1 MVLICVFCSVGYG
14 LGSCL
19 LKFGCLGLVDLVSRM
34 LNMVVI
40 MINFTVRVCKLIYAS
55 W

>member
-1 MVLICVFCSVGYG
+1 MISVTSDMGWVHVVE
-14 LGSCL
+14 
-19 LKFGCLGLVDLVSRM
+19 FGCLGLVDLVSRM

-40 MINFTVRVCKLIYAS
+40 MFNFTIRVCKLIYAG